1 MENSE
6 KAENADNFDIEPKN
20 CCHVCSCG
28 ESDDKKTTPRDDET
42 KKALITRLN
51 RIEGQIRGLK
61 KLVENDAYCTD
72 VLIQTSAARSAL
84 SSFST
89 LILEHH
95 ISGCVKEGLL
105 PGDDSVL
112 EELIWTLKKLK

>member
-6 KAENADNFDIEPKN
+6 NLDIESKN

-28 ESDDKKTTPRDDET
+28 ESDDKKKTLRDDET

-89 LILEHH
+89 LVLEHH
-95 ISGCVKEGLL
+95 ICSCVKEGLMA
-105 PGDDSVL
+105 GDDSVL
-112 EELIWTLKKLK
+112 EELMWTLKKLK